1 MISVRKGRFRSIA
14 VRLGVYCAIAYLALG
29 GYFYFEQAKFLF
41 PAPKNFDK
49 TTPAAAGLAFDDL
62 RIPVGT
68 KGYLHAWRIPGQ
80 TSSQNVILVFHGN
93 GYVLDS
99 VGEEEAVDLHR
110 IGASLLLVDYRGY
123 GLSTAVVPNE
133 ATIQDDADAALHY
146 LLSDLAIPSVRVFVM
161 GRSIG
166 SGPATYLA
174 AKTPGLGGLILATPF
189 TSIGD
194 AAKASWYFRLYPIDL
209 MLHTHFDNL
218 SRIASVRAPV
228 LIVAG
233 TADTLTP
240 PPMAR
245 RIFARANEPKQ
256 IYLVNGAEHNNLL
269 TVGGQALVQVL
280 QRFTGTPN

>member
-1 MISVRKGRFRSIA
+1 MRRGWLRSSA
-14 VRLGVYCAIAYLALG
+14 VRLVSYCVIAYITLG
-29 GYFYFEQAKFLF
+29 LYFYFEQAKFLF
-41 PAPKNFDK
+41 PTPKDFDHV
-49 TTPAAAGLAFDDL
+49 TPAAAGLAFDDL

-80 TSSQNVILVFHGN
+80 IPAQSVILVFHGN

-123 GLSTAVVPNE
+123 GLSTPVVPNE

-146 LLSDLAIPSVRVFVM
+146 LLSDLAIPSERVFVM

-189 TSIGD
+189 TSIAD
-194 AAKASWYFRLYPIDL
+194 AATASWYFRLYPIDL

-218 SRIASVRAPV
+218 SKIASVRAPV

-240 PPMAR
+240 PSMAR
-245 RIFARANEPKQ
+245 RILAKANEPKQ
-256 IYLVNGAEHNNLL
+256 LYLVLGAAHNNLL

-280 QRFTGTPN
+280 QRFTGIQQ